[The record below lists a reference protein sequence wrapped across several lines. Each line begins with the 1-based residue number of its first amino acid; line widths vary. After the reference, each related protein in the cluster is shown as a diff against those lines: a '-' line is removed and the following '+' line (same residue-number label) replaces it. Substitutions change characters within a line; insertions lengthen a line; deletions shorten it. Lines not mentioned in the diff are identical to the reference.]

1 MKVLLAHN
9 FYGSAAPS
17 GENSVYLAEKELL
30 KSHGHP
36 VIEFSRHSDEIR
48 DRGFI
53 GKLQG
58 GLATPWN
65 PFTAKKI
72 RQLLK
77 TGKPDILHV
86 HNTFPLL
93 SPSIFHA
100 VKEFPTA
107 TVLTLHNYR
116 IFCAAGSPMR
126 NSLPCM
132 ECLDK
137 QNAFPALKYGCYRES
152 RIATFP
158 IVVMIG
164 IHRRIGTWKKCVDA
178 FITLNE
184 FQKEK
189 LIGSGLPSESVYVKP
204 NFYLNPPLPLPW
216 LERQRKAVFIG
227 RLSPEKGVH
236 ILLKAWKEWGENAP
250 FLELIGDGK
259 ERENLQRSLKNTITE
274 KKVCF
279 TGQLPFDQTQK
290 RLAEAS
296 LLILPS
302 LCFEG
307 FPMVIREAFAL
318 GVPVVASRIGAIPL
332 IIRDGDSGMMFK
344 PGDSTEL
351 LRTMKA
357 LWENSRKL
365 SDMAEAARKE
375 FETKYTA
382 DKNYEILVEIY
393 EMAIKRRR
401 ERSSFEVGD

>member
-9 FYGSAAPS
+9 FYGSSAPS
-17 GENSVYLAEKELL
+17 GENRVYLAEKELL
-30 KSHGHP
+30 KSHGHT
-36 VIEFSRHSDEIR
+36 VIEFTRYSDEIR
-48 DRGFI
+48 NRGFV

-65 PFTAKKI
+65 PFTEKKI
-72 RQLLK
+72 RHLLK
-77 TGKPDILHV
+77 TEKPEILHV

-93 SPSIFHA
+93 SPSIFQA
-100 VKEFPTA
+100 AEGSDVA
-107 TVLTLHNYR
+107 TVYTVHNYR
-116 IFCAAGSPMR
+116 IYCAAGSPMR

-158 IVVMIG
+158 MVVMIG
-164 IHRRIGTWKKCVDA
+164 LHRRMGTWQKYVDA
-178 FITLNE
+178 FITLSE

-189 LIGSGLPSESVYVKP
+189 LIGAGLPAQRVYVKP
-204 NFYLNPPLPLPW
+204 NFYPAPPLPRPW
-216 LERQRKAVFIG
+216 LERQRKVVFIG

-236 ILLKAWKEWGENAP
+236 VLLEAWKEWGEAAP
-250 FLELIGDGK
+250 LLELIGDGK
-259 ERENLQRSLKNTITE
+259 EKENLRKSLKNTVAE

-279 TGQLPFDQTQK
+279 TGQLLFDQTQE

-318 GVPVVASRIGAIPL
+318 GVPVVASRIGAIPF
-332 IIRDGDSGMMFK
+332 IIKDGDSGMMFQ

-351 LRTMKA
+351 LKVVKA
-357 LWENSRKL
+357 LWENSTRL
-365 SDMAEAARKE
+365 SNMAEAARKE
-375 FETKYTA
+375 FEIKYTA
-382 DKNYEILVEIY
+382 DENYDMLMEIY
-393 EMAIKRRR
+393 RAAIKIHKKKQ
-401 ERSSFEVGD
+401 S